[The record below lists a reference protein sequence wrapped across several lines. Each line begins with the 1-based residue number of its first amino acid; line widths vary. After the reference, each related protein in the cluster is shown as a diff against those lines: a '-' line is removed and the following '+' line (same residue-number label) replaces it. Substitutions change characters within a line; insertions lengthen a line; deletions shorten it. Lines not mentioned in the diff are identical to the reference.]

1 MDQTGSGNQTQR
13 PNMQPQMQIVSVKK
27 ISWSKVII
35 TIFVIIVVTAII
47 SGVYWFFILN
57 KSSEDSDLTGP
68 VPKPQ
73 VTTTTPSATPSVQ
86 EDKTAD
92 WKVYKSSAD
101 RYSTKYPTNFN
112 LTEDKL
118 SFKGKTVVTFKSSD
132 FEQDVIESC
141 GPQPVTKG
149 GYLRVNVDHFSGNI
163 NTLNQIVTFE
173 IENIWSD
180 FTKVEKF
187 PTTLGGRE
195 ATRMVYFNSQENSN
209 CQLTSSETMER
220 IFVINDNGVDYL
232 IEMRYMKK
240 DKEDLTKI
248 FNQILSTFKFL
259 D

>member
-1 MDQTGSGNQTQR
+1 MPEDT
-13 PNMQPQMQIVSVKK
+13 PQVQVTTSNKTSWRK
-27 ISWSKVII
+27 ISLTVLI
-35 TIFVIIVVTAII
+35 IIVVSGLIV
-47 SGVYWFFILN
+47 GVYWFFVLN
-57 KSSEDSDLTGP
+57 KDSDTSDLTGP

-73 VTTTTPSATPSVQ
+73 IQTSTPSATSSTQ
-86 EDKTAD
+86 KDETAD

-118 SFKGKTVVTFKSSD
+118 SFKGKTIVTFKSPD